1 MGKGLFSCEIK
12 NFPVYFLKSFGKFF
26 GCHPFL
32 LGICLCHAVKAY
44 FQPVCVVLKFRLVGI
59 RKIRQIIGIQF
70 PKNI

>member
-1 MGKGLFSCEIK
+1 MGKGCFACKIK
-12 NFPVYFLKSFGKFF
+12 NFLINLLYALCKFF

-32 LGICLCHAVKAY
+32 LGRGFCDTVKAY

-70 PKNI
+70 SENI